1 MNRFK
6 RNYNLNKSFDNY
18 NKNPNQK
25 YESEQNLMNP
35 PISNIDLENSL
46 NSCLLINQYINLNN
60 EALNLLSKEQASKAL
75 SCYQKASSIANQL
88 RDKFK
93 IKESECNKGIAYYHL
108 NDIKK
113 AIELLQSCYNY
124 FYKICCEENNNIDI
138 KNLTLLCKA
147 GANLCMCKITLLN
160 DKDDCINLIK
170 DIINIISQ
178 EDNINNQIFCL
189 KYLNNILFNVNS
201 LIPINEN
208 IISNYLDANEE
219 EYEDDDKIREDEIDR
234 TNHLFYETFFNF
246 IATNEID
253 TWINSLDKIYQKMEK
268 LNYKSG
274 MIKIL
279 LNQLLSKCIKYS
291 ENNEENN
298 NLNNEQEYNDAQLKL
313 LCLIKTINQSNNK
326 NVEFDNDFN
335 NNEED
340 DNINNDQINNMINE
354 YRYKLS
360 IIQEIYEILSSFEN
374 KINNNQNKYQNNQ
387 MFNKNYYI
395 NNIQN
400 NNKYS
405 KKYNSENINQN
416 QNNEYFLKLSL
427 KYTMNYF
434 AKNIEDQS
442 IKNDLINNIQKALDS
457 INNPQ
462 NSGLDFSNINITS
475 LDSDLYDNLSNI
487 FTNLDNIILKD
498 KSRDFFYRL
507 NSYKKKDIYKPK
519 ISNKLKSVNPIIS
532 NKIEN
537 NIQKKQIIQK
547 NIPNEK
553 KNDFLEKA
561 YIYIYNGEMINKIN
575 FKTMA
580 TKEHYFQIEYKT
592 DKLQY
597 FIDRNAKIPKKEFDF
612 DEIFKV
618 KVGIYT
624 LNVKKKINILGIAS
638 KNKNY
643 PYRFLSFIFDNN
655 RSGPTLDLVFKKSEN
670 AKMWF
675 YGLYRYFEISKRPY
689 KICSCTNYILYRIK
703 CKAFKKLNLDMNDN
717 KKTKF
722 SFAKIIRK
730 YSNKYNIYS

>member
-75 SCYQKASSIANQL
+75 SCYQNASSIANQL
-88 RDKFK
+88 RDQFK

-178 EDNINNQIFCL
+178 EDDINNQIFCL

-219 EYEDDDKIREDEIDR
+219 EYEDDDKIRENEIDR

-374 KINNNQNKYQNNQ
+374 KINNNQNKFQNNQ

-416 QNNEYFLKLSL
+416 QNNEYFLKLLL

-442 IKNDLINNIQKALDS
+442 IKNDLINNIQKALNS

-475 LDSDLYDNLSNI
+475 LDSDLYEHLSNI
-487 FTNLDNIILKD
+487 FTNLDNIILKN

-537 NIQKKQIIQK
+537 NIQKKQLIKK

-612 DEIFKV
+612 DEILKV

>member
-1 MNRFK
+1 
-6 RNYNLNKSFDNY
+6 
-18 NKNPNQK
+18 
-25 YESEQNLMNP
+25 
-35 PISNIDLENSL
+35 
-46 NSCLLINQYINLNN
+46 
-60 EALNLLSKEQASKAL
+60 
-75 SCYQKASSIANQL
+75 
-88 RDKFK
+88 
-93 IKESECNKGIAYYHL
+93 
-108 NDIKK
+108 
-113 AIELLQSCYNY
+113 
-124 FYKICCEENNNIDI
+124 
-138 KNLTLLCKA
+138 
-147 GANLCMCKITLLN
+147 
-160 DKDDCINLIK
+160 
-170 DIINIISQ
+170 
-178 EDNINNQIFCL
+178 
-189 KYLNNILFNVNS
+189 
-201 LIPINEN
+201 
-208 IISNYLDANEE
+208 
-219 EYEDDDKIREDEIDR
+219 
-234 TNHLFYETFFNF
+234 
-246 IATNEID
+246 
-253 TWINSLDKIYQKMEK
+253 MEK

-335 NNEED
+335 NNEEE

-374 KINNNQNKYQNNQ
+374 KINNNQNKFQNNQ

-416 QNNEYFLKLSL
+416 QNNEYFLKLLL

-487 FTNLDNIILKD
+487 FTNLDNIILKN

-537 NIQKKQIIQK
+537 NIQKKQLIKK

-612 DEIFKV
+612 DEILKV

-624 LNVKKKINILGIAS
+624 LNVKKKINILG
-638 KNKNY
+638 
-643 PYRFLSFIFDNN
+643 
-655 RSGPTLDLVFKKSEN
+655 
-670 AKMWF
+670 
-675 YGLYRYFEISKRPY
+675 
-689 KICSCTNYILYRIK
+689 
-703 CKAFKKLNLDMNDN
+703 
-717 KKTKF
+717 
-722 SFAKIIRK
+722 
-730 YSNKYNIYS
+730 